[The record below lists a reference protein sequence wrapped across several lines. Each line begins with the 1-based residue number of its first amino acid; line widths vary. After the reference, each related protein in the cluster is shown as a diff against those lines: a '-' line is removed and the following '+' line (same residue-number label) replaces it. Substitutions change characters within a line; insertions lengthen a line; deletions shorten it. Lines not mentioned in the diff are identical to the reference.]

1 MLHSSEN
8 MFNSAHLTRYE
19 FLTTSVMLN
28 LLRIGFILA
37 LICSLGLL
45 AACGQKGP
53 LYLPEQPRPAKQKPG
68 TVSPQSFH
76 FNSTHQQLA

>member
-1 MLHSSEN
+1 
-8 MFNSAHLTRYE
+8 
-19 FLTTSVMLN
+19 MLN

-76 FNSTHQQLA
+76 FNSTHQQHA

>member
-1 MLHSSEN
+1 

-19 FLTTSVMLN
+19 FLTTSIMLN

-37 LICSLGLL
+37 LICTLGLL

-68 TVSPQSFH
+68 TVSPQSFL
-76 FNSTHQQLA
+76 FNSTHQQHA